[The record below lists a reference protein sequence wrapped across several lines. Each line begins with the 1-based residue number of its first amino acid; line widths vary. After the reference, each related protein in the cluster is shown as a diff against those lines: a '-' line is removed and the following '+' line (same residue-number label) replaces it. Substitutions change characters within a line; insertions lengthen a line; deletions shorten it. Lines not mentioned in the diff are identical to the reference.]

1 MDLYP
6 RQLATFSRPQLESAI
21 RRRVQTAY
29 LGDGV
34 VLARILGRHKIL
46 LRGTDRGFACH
57 LMLDGHWEIWV
68 TQFFAKYLRPGMNVV
83 DVGANFGYYTLLFA
97 DAVGST
103 GTVISVEPNPDTVRL
118 LRETVSL
125 NGFAER
131 TRVVNQALAEEKGK
145 AWLYSPDGEPKN
157 ALIVEHPD
165 FPGGRTFEVETTSLD
180 ELTADSLK
188 IDLVKI
194 DAEGGELAIIAGM
207 AKLIARD
214 RPAIVLEFNAARYA
228 EPREF
233 LEVLLANYGYA
244 HEIVS
249 DGTVSPL
256 DFDTVTNPTIVMD
269 RILVFGFSSLVD
281 PPHETATK
289 AIETAEVAE

>member
-6 RQLATFSRPQLESAI
+6 HHLATFSRPRLESAI
-21 RRRVQTAY
+21 RRRIQTTY
-29 LGDGV
+29 LGGGV
-34 VLARILGRHKIL
+34 VLARILGRHKIF
-46 LRGTDRGFACH
+46 LRSSDRGFACH
-57 LMLDGHWEIWV
+57 VMLDGHWEIWV

-103 GTVISVEPNPDTVRL
+103 GTVISVEPNPDTVQL

-125 NGFAER
+125 NGFGER
-131 TRVVNQALAEEKGK
+131 TRIVDKALAEEPGK

-157 ALIVEHPD
+157 ALLVEHPD

-180 ELTADSLK
+180 ELTADGLK

-228 EPREF
+228 APREF
-233 LEVLLANYGYA
+233 LEMLLASYGYA
-244 HEIVS
+244 HEIAS
-249 DGTVSPL
+249 DGTASPL
-256 DFDTVTNPTIVMD
+256 DFDTVTNPAIVMD
-269 RILVFGFSSLVD
+269 RILVFGFSSLAN
-281 PPHETATK
+281 PPQEK
-289 AIETAEVAE
+289 GPMVIEPAEVAE